1 MPPHPPSSLFPE
13 MSSSIALL
21 ANAILSLNEGK
32 PLPSSITDALR
43 ELCPAVAEPAAA
55 AAAPE
60 PEPEPAAAP
69 APVKEKKVRKISKAV
84 AAAAAAAPAAAA
96 EPVAA
101 AEPAAAVAEVAK
113 TDDWRKHPSRL
124 QTIDSTRCT
133 GRKID
138 TKNPLEGTREE
149 GMIFPER
156 QCTKKPSPGSKL
168 CTGCATKDAEYKA
181 NPNKNNANWHGRLD
195 EETLYPRA
203 KIVGS
208 DLFLKRYP
216 NGIPTAPVS
225 TTAEHTVAAAEPT
238 VAAAKRAPKK
248 TDMAKTTVAVDV
260 APVVAKWR
268 SFQYDGRTHIRNL
281 ETNKV
286 YYANMTKDSPEANA
300 VKEQYVGRWVEDR
313 VELLD
318 DSDDDEE

>member
-55 AAAPE
+55 AAPE
-60 PEPEPAAAP
+60 PEPEPEPTAAP

-84 AAAAAAAPAAAA
+84 AVAAAA

-101 AEPAAAVAEVAK
+101 AEPAAAAEVAK

-208 DLFLKRYP
+208 ELFLKRYP
-216 NGIPTAPVS
+216 NGIPTAPV
-225 TTAEHTVAAAEPT
+225 VAPAEPN

-248 TDMAKTTVAVDV
+248 TEMAKTTVAVDV

-286 YYANMTKDSPEANA
+286 YYADMTKDSPEANA
-300 VKEQYVGRWVEDR
+300 VKEQYVGRWV
-313 VELLD
+313 D
-318 DSDDDEE
+318 DSDEE

>member
-1 MPPHPPSSLFPE
+1 MPPPPSSSLFPA
-13 MSSSIALL
+13 MSSSISLL

-43 ELCPAVAEPAAA
+43 ELCPA
-55 AAAPE
+55 E
-60 PEPEPAAAP
+60 PEPEPAAPPAAAAVPEPAAPEP

-84 AAAAAAAPAAAA
+84 AAAV
-96 EPVAA
+96 EPVA
-101 AEPAAAVAEVAK
+101 EPATAPASEPVAEVAK

-124 QTIDSTRCT
+124 QTIDSSRCT

-138 TKNPLEGTREE
+138 VDNPLEGTREN
-149 GMIFPER
+149 GMIFPEK

-168 CTGCATKDAEYKA
+168 CTFCAPKDAEYKS
-181 NPNKNNANWHGRLD
+181 NPNKNNAQWHGRLD

-208 DLFLKRYP
+208 ELFLKRYP
-216 NGIPTAPVS
+216 NGIPTAPV
-225 TTAEHTVAAAEPT
+225 VAPAEPN

-248 TDMAKTTVAVDV
+248 TEMAKTTVAVDV

-286 YYANMTKDSPEANA
+286 YYADMTKDSPEANA
-300 VKEQYVGRWVEDR
+300 VKEQYVGRWVDDR
-313 VELLD
+313 VDLLD
-318 DSDDDEE
+318 DSDEE

>member
-1 MPPHPPSSLFPE
+1 
-13 MSSSIALL
+13 MSSSISLL

-43 ELCPAVAEPAAA
+43 ELCPVEPAPAEPAAA
-55 AAAPE
+55 EPAAAPE
-60 PEPEPAAAP
+60 P

-84 AAAAAAAPAAAA
+84 AAAPEPATEPAAEPAA
-96 EPVAA
+96 EPVAQ
-101 AEPAAAVAEVAK
+101 VAK

-138 TKNPLEGTREE
+138 ADNPLEGTRVN
-149 GMIFPER
+149 GMIFPEK

-168 CTGCATKDAEYKA
+168 CTSCATKDAEYKS
-181 NPNKNNANWHGRLD
+181 NPNKNNAQWHGRLD

-208 DLFLKRYP
+208 ELFLKRYP
-216 NGIPTAPVS
+216 NGIPTAPV
-225 TTAEHTVAAAEPT
+225 AAPAVAAPAEPK
-238 VAAAKRAPKK
+238 KRAPKK
-248 TDMAKTTVAVDV
+248 TEMAKTTVAVDV

-286 YYANMTKDSPEANA
+286 YYADMTKDSPEANA
-300 VKEQYVGRWVEDR
+300 VKEQYVGRWVDDR
-313 VELLD
+313 VDLHD
-318 DSDDDEE
+318 DSDEE